1 MNPLAIVP
9 LFVVTAV
16 AEIAGCYLVYLWTR
30 DERSQQLLLGAAV
43 SLALFAWLL
52 SFHPNAGRAY
62 AAYGGV
68 YVASPVAWGWL
79 VEKNPPDRWEG
90 ARRRGGHQRRL
101 CVAIAR
107 LAGLAGLVEPRAD
120 RSVGSVVSGLE
131 RRSVPPR
138 VTKVGY

>member
-30 DERSQQLLLGAAV
+30 EQRSPMLLLGAAA

-52 SFHPNAGRAY
+52 SFHPSAGRAY

-68 YVASPVAWGWL
+68 YVAAAVAWGWI
-79 VEKNPPDRWEG
+79 VEKNPPDRWDLVG
-90 ARRRGGHQRRL
+90 AAVCLVGM
-101 CVAIAR
+101 AIITF
-107 LAGLAGLVEPRAD
+107 GPR
-120 RSVGSVVSGLE
+120 
-131 RRSVPPR
+131 P
-138 VTKVGY
+138 